1 MVADEQH
8 YAPGTYPSLPPP
20 MRTTGPIGWVRQN
33 LLSSPSNVLLTLL
46 SIAVLVYILPSFLN
60 WAIFDATWH
69 GVTRAPCNTP
79 EGVDKPGACW
89 TMVNARF
96 GQFMYG
102 RYPADQVWRV
112 DLSFILLFASFF
124 ALLIDRVPG
133 KKWFAIF
140 LFLVYPV
147 IGFALFYGGIFGLPV
162 VETAKWGGLML
173 TLIIAT
179 VSILASV
186 PLGIFLALGRRS
198 NLPVIRVL
206 SITFIEFVRAVPL
219 ITVLFMSSVMLP
231 LFLPVGVNFDKLLRA
246 LVGFSL
252 FYAAY
257 MAEVVRGGLQAMP
270 RGQYEG
276 AMALG
281 LGYWKMMGLVILP
294 QALRIVIPGMVN
306 NFISAF
312 KDTSLVLVIGLFDLL
327 NIVTQA
333 TRDAQWRGLSKEGYL
348 FAAVVYFIFCFAMS
362 RYSIYLERKLHT
374 GYRR

>member
-46 SIAVLVYILPSFLN
+46 SVAVLVYILPSFLN

-102 RYPADQVWRV
+102 RYPGDQVWRV

-140 LFLVYPV
+140 H
-147 IGFALFYGGIFGLPV
+147 FAV
-162 VETAKWGGLML
+162 
-173 TLIIAT
+173 
-179 VSILASV
+179 
-186 PLGIFLALGRRS
+186 
-198 NLPVIRVL
+198 
-206 SITFIEFVRAVPL
+206 
-219 ITVLFMSSVMLP
+219 
-231 LFLPVGVNFDKLLRA
+231 
-246 LVGFSL
+246 
-252 FYAAY
+252 
-257 MAEVVRGGLQAMP
+257 AE
-270 RGQYEG
+270 
-276 AMALG
+276 
-281 LGYWKMMGLVILP
+281 
-294 QALRIVIPGMVN
+294 
-306 NFISAF
+306 
-312 KDTSLVLVIGLFDLL
+312 
-327 NIVTQA
+327 
-333 TRDAQWRGLSKEGYL
+333 
-348 FAAVVYFIFCFAMS
+348 
-362 RYSIYLERKLHT
+362 
-374 GYRR
+374 

>member
-140 LFLVYPV
+140 LFLIYPV

-179 VSILASV
+179 VSIIASV
-186 PLGIFLALGRRS
+186 PLGILLALGRRS

>member
-46 SIAVLVYILPSFLN
+46 SIALLVYILPSFLD

-69 GVTRAPCNTP
+69 GVTREPCNTP

-140 LFLVYPV
+140 LFLIYPV

-179 VSILASV
+179 VSIIASV
-186 PLGIFLALGRRS
+186 PLGILLALGRRS

>member
-1 MVADEQH
+1 MVADEQR
-8 YAPGTYPSLPPP
+8 YAPGAHPSLPPP
-20 MRTTGPIGWVRQN
+20 TRTTGLIGWLRQN
-33 LLSSPSNVLLTLL
+33 LLSTPSNVLLTLL
-46 SIAVLVYILPSFLN
+46 SIALLLYVLPGFLQ
-60 WAIFDATWH
+60 WAVFDATWR
-69 GVTRAPCNTP
+69 GVTREPCNTP
-79 EGVDKPGACW
+79 EGVDLPGACW

-96 GQFMYG
+96 VQFIYG
-102 RYPADQVWRV
+102 RYPTDQVWRV
-112 DLSFILLFASFF
+112 DLSFILLFVSFF
-124 ALLIDRVPG
+124 ALLIERVPG

-140 LFLVYPV
+140 LFLIYPL
-147 IGFALFYGGIFGLPV
+147 IGFALFYGGMFGLPV
-162 VETAKWGGLML
+162 IETARWGGLML

-179 VSILASV
+179 VSITTSV
-186 PLGIFLALGRRS
+186 PLGILLALGRRS
-198 NLPVIRVL
+198 NLPVIRIL
-206 SITFIEFVRAVPL
+206 SIAFIEFVRAVPL

-246 LVGFSL
+246 LVGLSL

-281 LGYWKMMGLVILP
+281 LGYWKMMGLIILP

-306 NFISAF
+306 TFIGAF
-312 KDTSLVLVIGLFDLL
+312 KDTSLLLVIGLFDLL

-333 TRDAQWRGLSKEGYL
+333 TRDAQWRGLSKEGYV
-348 FAAVVYFIFCFAMS
+348 FAAVIYFIFCFAMS

>member
-46 SIAVLVYILPSFLN
+46 SVAVLVYILPSFLN

-112 DLSFILLFASFF
+112 NLSFILLFASFF

-140 LFLVYPV
+140 LFLIYPV

-179 VSILASV
+179 VSIIASV

-333 TRDAQWRGLSKEGYL
+333 TRDAQWRGLAKEGYL
-348 FAAVVYFIFCFAMS
+348 FAAVIYFIFCFAMS

>member
-46 SIAVLVYILPSFLN
+46 SIALLVYILPSFLN

-140 LFLVYPV
+140 LFLIYPV

-179 VSILASV
+179 VSIIASV
-186 PLGIFLALGRRS
+186 PLGILLALGRRS